1 VVLGRAVLLRAQFRR
16 QCARRR
22 TLAHDTSVAI
32 PVPPGKSL
40 PDLPAGG
47 IDLAAPQVAIP
58 GARVIDHDLISPGPD
73 PSTYVFTRTDL
84 QRNLF
89 RIPLH

>member
-1 VVLGRAVLLRAQFRR
+1 MLNSAFNATDTATPAVATTVV
-16 QCARRR
+16 
-22 TLAHDTSVAI
+22 I

-40 PDLPAGG
+40 PDLPADGL
-47 IDLAAPQVAIP
+47 DLTAPVTLP
-58 GARVIDHDLISPGPD
+58 GSRVIDHDLISPGPD